1 MDAIKILVAVLGSTA
16 LSQLITFF
24 VTRHDTRKAKEDEEL
39 ANIVEGVKALLHD
52 SIFSTAIDCLN
63 KGEITTHAYD
73 NLKIKYGA
81 YSKLHGNGTGKDLM
95 EKVKVNCKIVDD

>member
-1 MDAIKILVAVLGSTA
+1 MDAITILVAVLGSTA

-52 SIFSTAIDCLN
+52 SIFSTAIESLN
-63 KGEITTHAYD
+63 KGEITT
-73 NLKIKYGA
+73 KYGA

-95 EKVKVNCKIVDD
+95 EKVKVNCKIVED

>member
-1 MDAIKILVAVLGSTA
+1 MDAITILVAVLGSTA

-39 ANIVEGVKALLHD
+39 ANIVDGVKALLHD
-52 SIFSTAIDCLN
+52 SIFSTAVECLN
-63 KGEITTHAYD
+63 KGEITTHEYE

-81 YSKLHGNGTGKDLM
+81 YSKLGGNGTGKALM
-95 EKVKVNCKIVDD
+95 EKVQEICKIVDD